1 MTSPDGKTILVGVP
15 AKGDNISIYSL
26 PLHFKKTL
34 KGSHGG
40 DSMPNYDI
48 PRFIRLMKSGKMNL
62 NNLITN
68 EFSLDNINDA
78 LDLFRTGKAGRI
90 LIKMSN

>member
-1 MTSPDGKTILVGVP
+1 
-15 AKGDNISIYSL
+15 
-26 PLHFKKTL
+26 
-34 KGSHGG
+34 
-40 DSMPNYDI
+40 
-48 PRFIRLMKSGKMNL
+48 MNL